1 MPLADVAEFKPD
13 VLLRNML
20 GQPFFILCES
30 RIFCAPVHR
39 TSKIAAQN
47 IMEGF
52 SGNQDALRLP
62 SKKKP
67 AQSQVK

>member
-1 MPLADVAEFKPD
+1 MLLNSNGRLLQKCAGTALLHSLQIAN
-13 VLLRNML
+13 LLRSEHTKL
-20 GQPFFILCES
+20 QKTEI
-30 RIFCAPVHR
+30 
-39 TSKIAAQN
+39 TK
-47 IMEGF
+47 EGF

>member
-1 MPLADVAEFKPD
+1 M
-13 VLLRNML
+13 LLNSNRTL
-20 GQPFFILCES
+20 SLQTLERLFYILFEL
-30 RIFCAPVHR
+30 RIFCALP
-39 TSKIAAQN
+39 AQSRQKN
-47 IMEGF
+47 AEITKEGF